1 MAKNDMAKNGKTEKA
16 AQKKPSKVR
25 KFFREVKQE
34 YKATT
39 WPTQHILWQT
49 TGVVTIILIVMG
61 VYFAALDLGF
71 SNLTKYLL
79 GILGIG

>member
-1 MAKNDMAKNGKTEKA
+1 MAKNNTAKNDKLEKSVP
-16 AQKKPSKVR
+16 KKPSKVK

-39 WPTQHILWQT
+39 WPTKHILWQT
-49 TGVVTIILIVMG
+49 TGVVSIILIVMG
-61 VYFAALDLGF
+61 LYFAALDLGF

-79 GILGIG
+79 RVLGIG

>member
-1 MAKNDMAKNGKTEKA
+1 MAKKDMANNNKTEKVA
-16 AQKKPSKVR
+16 PKKPSKVK

-39 WPTQHILWQT
+39 WPTKHILWQT
-49 TGVVTIILIVMG
+49 TGVVSIILLIMG

-79 GILGIG
+79 GVLGIG

>member
-1 MAKNDMAKNGKTEKA
+1 MAKNDMAKNNKAEKSA
-16 AQKKPSKVR
+16 PKKPSKVK

-39 WPTQHILWQT
+39 WPTRHILMQT
-49 TGVVTIILIVMG
+49 TGIVMIILLIMG

>member
-1 MAKNDMAKNGKTEKA
+1 MAKNDMAKSNKVEKA
-16 AQKKPSKVR
+16 PPKKPSKVK

-39 WPTQHILWQT
+39 WPTKHILLQT
-49 TGVVTIILIVMG
+49 TGVVSIILVVMG

-79 GILGIG
+79 SVLGIG